1 MQNNSG
7 HNQGLPLADAM
18 KLAAT
23 PKGQQLL
30 KQLQEQHGTLLQS
43 AIQQAQSGDYE
54 QMKIMLSGLLQS
66 PEGKALLDQLRR

>member
-1 MQNNSG
+1 MC
-7 HNQGLPLADAM
+7 NQSDLPIEEAM

-30 KQLQEQHGTLLQS
+30 RQLQEQHGSILQS

-54 QMKIMLSGLLQS
+54 QVKQMLSALVNS
-66 PEGKALLDQLRR
+66 PEGKALLQQLRW